1 MIKRMLVV
9 GSKGSSG
16 KTTLCLAFAKLVQE
30 VWAEAKVAIV
40 DLDTQQWSST
50 QFAQSLELKLSEPEE
65 ANFIF
70 CDGGA
75 KVTKVAEQAELA
87 GRIVLTCT
95 PGPTEIPVNQHFA
108 NTELKPFADKTRI
121 LFTRVKYNSSM
132 DRDIVNGGGNFSSLF
147 DGFTKCANF
156 VHEWQDY
163 RTFAFSGQFTAK
175 VREELMRI
183 FLELQR

>member
-1 MIKRMLVV
+1 MLVV

-30 VWAEAKVAIV
+30 IWPDAKVALV

-50 QFAQSLELKLSEPEE
+50 QFAQSLELKLSPPEE

-70 CDGGA
+70 CDGGD
-75 KVTKVAEQAELA
+75 KVTQVAEQAELA

-121 LFTRVKYNSSM
+121 LFTRVKHNSSM
-132 DRDIVNGGGNFSSLF
+132 DRDIVNGTGNFANLF
-147 DGFTKCANF
+147 DGFTKCANW

-163 RTFAFSGQFTAK
+163 RTFAFTGQFTPK
-175 VREELMRI
+175 TREELTRVL
-183 FLELQR
+183 LELQR